1 MIRYISEL
9 NREQLNG
16 KKVLLRVDF
25 NVALSQLSAVNN
37 QPPTFKIAEGFR
49 IKSHKETI
57 DYLTGNG
64 AKVML
69 VAHISQINSFL
80 PIVENIGEILGQTL
94 TLVPLEHISDSGKLF
109 SASSV
114 LLLDNIRQ
122 DPGEE
127 KNSDELANK
136 LVQGFDLYVNDA
148 FSVSHRKHASVS
160 AVAGKLPAYGGL
172 LIKKEIEGLSKALN
186 APVQGKTVILG
197 GAKIATKLP
206 VIENFLDKAEKIL
219 VGGAIANNF
228 FKANGI
234 NVGASLVDDGTL
246 SIKNLDMNKIVLPVD
261 ALVSDDKGGNG
272 NVRSVDL
279 KNPDI
284 SAQESILDIG
294 KETIFNFSEIINSSV
309 MVVWNGPMG
318 LNEVERFKNGTNI
331 IAEAVSK
338 VGYSVIGGGDTV
350 AALPEVLKSK
360 FTFISTGGGAM
371 LDFLA
376 GKTMPGLV
384 ALGYQE

>member
-1 MIRYISEL
+1 
-9 NREQLNG
+9 
-16 KKVLLRVDF
+16 
-25 NVALSQLSAVNN
+25 
-37 QPPTFKIAEGFR
+37 
-49 IKSHKETI
+49 
-57 DYLTGNG
+57 
-64 AKVML
+64 
-69 VAHISQINSFL
+69 
-80 PIVENIGEILGQTL
+80 VENIGEILSQTL

-109 SASSV
+109 GASSV